1 MGDTLEATVRGELRI
16 RVGVS
21 TSDRARHLTT
31 LRIIRS
37 GQVIKQFESA
47 TPVRID
53 FFDHETHPSE
63 WQSYRLELVGPSGE
77 LLTNPIY
84 VAPRTE
90 VRTESA
96 QRPDRDSGN
105 GIKT

>member
-1 MGDTLEATVRGELRI
+1 MGDTLEATASGELRI

-21 TSDRARHLTT
+21 TSDRARHLTK

-37 GQVIKQFESA
+37 GHVIKQFESA

-53 FFDHETHPSE
+53 FVDHETNRSE

-90 VRTESA
+90 AHTESA
-96 QRPDRDSGN
+96 QRRDPDSGN
-105 GIKT
+105 TTKT